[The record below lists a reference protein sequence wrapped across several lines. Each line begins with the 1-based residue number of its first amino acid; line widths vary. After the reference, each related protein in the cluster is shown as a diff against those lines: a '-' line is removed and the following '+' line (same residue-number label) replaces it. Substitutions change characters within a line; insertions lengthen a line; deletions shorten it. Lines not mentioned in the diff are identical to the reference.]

1 MKLKELIVSILH
13 LKSIYSFLINASV
26 ALIAGVLAYL
36 KLLILENTAAFEA
49 ITWVV
54 GVDFAV
60 GVILALKRGEFETQK
75 ALKVLYYFGVY
86 FTLTGM
92 VIKVEEGF
100 PSAFWLSEA
109 LLMPLL
115 VGQIVSIAKNL
126 TLLKLITNPTLVKI
140 LANIDKHKDTVKDE
154 TPTNSN

>member
-1 MKLKELIVSILH
+1 MIISLLH
-13 LKSIYSFLINASV
+13 LQSATHFLINALAAFV
-26 ALIAGVLAYL
+26 AGFLAYF
-36 KLLILENTAAFEA
+36 KLLVFENAAAFEA

-54 GVDFAV
+54 SIDFIV
-60 GVILALKRGEFETQK
+60 GIVLAFKRGNFETQK

-86 FTLTGM
+86 FGLTAM
-92 VIKVEEGF
+92 VIKVEQGF

-140 LANIDKHKDTVKDE
+140 LSNIDKHKDL
-154 TPTNSN
+154 SNEN

>member
-1 MKLKELIVSILH
+1 MRIKSILISIAH
-13 LKSIYSFLINASV
+13 LKSFGAFAFNTLV
-26 ALIAGVLAYL
+26 ALLAAVLAYFKVL
-36 KLLILENTAAFEA
+36 VLENEAAFEA

-54 GVDFAV
+54 TIDCLV
-60 GVILALKRGEFETQK
+60 GVSLALKNGNFETQK
-75 ALKVLYYFGVY
+75 FLKVLYYFATY
-86 FTLTGM
+86 FALTAM

-126 TLLKLITNPTLVKI
+126 TLLKIITNPTLVKI
-140 LANIDKHKDTVKDE
+140 LANIDKHKETVKDE